1 MIDPIFAAIERYRIA
16 EKALWDASLRA
27 DEVEARREG
36 RTVSEAERRAVE
48 VAGSEFDAAEGNFVS
63 TIPTTIPG
71 IAAKLHQI
79 AQLDDGAMTFPDVKE
94 ALALILRSPQ
104 LGRGPD
110 EPAGLPR
117 HHHLDHLGGDVA
129 AVSTAAAPF
138 L

>member
-1 MIDPIFAAIERYRIA
+1 
-16 EKALWDASLRA
+16 LWDASLRA

-36 RTVSEAERRAVE
+36 RTVSEAERRAVD

-71 IAAKLHQI
+71 ITAKLHQI

-110 EPAGLPR
+110 EPAGLRR
-117 HHHLDHLGGDVA
+117 HHHLGGDVV

>member
-1 MIDPIFAAIERYRIA
+1 MD
-16 EKALWDASLRA
+16 
-27 DEVEARREG
+27 
-36 RTVSEAERRAVE
+36 

-71 IAAKLHQI
+71 ITAKLHQI

-117 HHHLDHLGGDVA
+117 HHHLAVMWWLSQQPPLRSYEPTGSA
-129 AVSTAAAPF
+129 AKDKAVDDGKC
-138 L
+138 